1 MIRIAVCDDE
11 SEIRKSIANLIKK
24 HTGDVEISVFQSG
37 KEMLET
43 TAYFD
48 IAFLDIAMS
57 GISGIQVAKRIRMAQ
72 EKANLDRSIII
83 FVTGYRE
90 YMEDAFDVNAFHYLV
105 KPIDEKKFTD
115 VLSRAI
121 KLITEKEVKARKSI
135 ILKYSG
141 IQKKVLL
148 QDIYYIESCNKKVI
162 VHTKDGNI
170 QLYGKM
176 DEFENELGDI
186 FYRCHRCFLV
196 NMEKITKYS
205 VDTIQVINGETLILA
220 RKKYPDFIKK
230 YMRYAKAGGIVNV

>member
-1 MIRIAVCDDE
+1 MIKIAVCDDE

-105 KPIDEKKFTD
+105 KPIDEKN
-115 VLSRAI
+115 S
-121 KLITEKEVKARKSI
+121 
-135 ILKYSG
+135 
-141 IQKKVLL
+141 QM
-148 QDIYYIESCNKKVI
+148 C
-162 VHTKDGNI
+162 
-170 QLYGKM
+170 
-176 DEFENELGDI
+176 
-186 FYRCHRCFLV
+186 YR
-196 NMEKITKYS
+196 E
-205 VDTIQVINGETLILA
+205 Q
-220 RKKYPDFIKK
+220 
-230 YMRYAKAGGIVNV
+230 